1 MPRFFHAAGSSR
13 FPHTRL
19 RRMRRSF
26 WSRGWVREHHLHADN
41 LILPVFVCEGNRDE
55 DVPLMPA
62 IKRLCLKSL
71 VATAQSAYELGIHSI
86 MLFPVV
92 PSNKKDEKG
101 SVALNPDNLLCQAIK
116 ALRHHVPSMGVICDV
131 ALDPYTSHG
140 HDGVLKDN
148 DVDNDTTV
156 ELLAQQ
162 ALVQARAGC
171 HVIAPSDM
179 MDGRVGA
186 IRRALDGEG
195 FQHVLILAYSAKYA
209 SHLYH
214 PFRHAIGSHKTL
226 KGAKTTYQMDSA
238 NLREALREALQDIDE
253 GADMIMVK
261 PGTLYLDVIHA
272 LRSHTLSP
280 LAAYHVSGEYA
291 MLRAAAEKGY
301 LVYEDVLLE
310 TLLSFR
316 RAGADAIV
324 TYGALD
330 AARLLADSRR

>member
-1 MPRFFHAAGSSR
+1 MPRFFHASGSGR

-19 RRMRRSF
+19 RRMRRLF
-26 WSRGWVREHHLHADN
+26 WSRNWMREHHLHTDN
-41 LILPVFVCEGNRDE
+41 LILPVFVHEGKHDE
-55 DVPLMPA
+55 DIPLMPSV
-62 IKRLCLKSL
+62 KRLCLESL
-71 VATAQSAYELGIHSI
+71 VATAQSAYDVGIHSL

-92 PSNKKDEKG
+92 PPDAKDEKG
-101 SVALNPDNLLCQAIK
+101 SEALNPDNLLCRAIQ
-116 ALRHHVPSMGVICDV
+116 ALRQSVPSMGIICDV

-140 HDGVLKDN
+140 HDGILKDD
-148 DVDNDTTV
+148 DVDNDATV
-156 ELLAQQ
+156 ALLAQQ
-162 ALVQARAGC
+162 ALVQAKAGC
-171 HVIAPSDM
+171 DVVAPSDM
-179 MDGRVGA
+179 MDGRVGVL
-186 IRRALDGEG
+186 RKTLDENG

-226 KGAKTTYQMDSA
+226 KGAKTTYQMDTA

-253 GADMIMVK
+253 GADMLMVK

-272 LRSHTLSP
+272 LRTHTLAP

-291 MLRAAAEKGY
+291 MLRAAAEKGC
-301 LVYEDVLLE
+301 LIYEDVLLE

-316 RAGADAIV
+316 RAGADVII

-330 AARLLADSRR
+330 AARLLSR